1 MADNKNL
8 VEENNNLINE
18 DDLSAVSGGVAA
30 VNPVGSQTGTPT
42 QNLTPTNNTTLNA
55 VNSEWKLPGNAVG
68 SKYH

>member
-8 VEENNNLINE
+8 VDDNEKLINE
-18 DDLSAVSGGVAA
+18 EDLNTVSGGIEA
-30 VNPVGSQTGTPT
+30 VKPVGSQTSTAT

-68 SKYH
+68 AKYH